1 MCKRTVNE
9 GPFLDAFR
17 LLVNLLTV
25 RHCDPVSLNLS
36 DSCDIVVRTKAKFM
50 SEKKARQYAR
60 KAAQNSIRR
69 GQFMSPGDWSNF
81 WVSCNFEQYHFRI
94 YGSGRVRLISRP

>member
-1 MCKRTVNE
+1 VNF
-9 GPFLDAFR
+9 G
-17 LLVNLLTV
+17 
-25 RHCDPVSLNLS
+25 
-36 DSCDIVVRTKAKFM
+36 DSYDIVVTTEAKFM

-69 GQFMSPGDWSNF
+69 GQFMSTGDWSNF